1 MIHFFLKTFFSLEKL
16 KKKKKMLECI
26 KFGDCKMKTI
36 QIEEEW
42 FVSVHHIGIALGVS
56 SDTL

>member
-1 MIHFFLKTFFSLEKL
+1 MHQIW
-16 KKKKKMLECI
+16 
-26 KFGDCKMKTI
+26 DCKMKTI